1 MTALMK
7 VSSSSISLAAM
18 MPFKSNFREVV
29 ANKGQADPI
38 DGIKAFVRMREFE
51 LTESVDK
58 QFLDE
63 YSYVLLA
70 KGIIVTAYDMQRHKI
85 NADIGDYI
93 KADYHSEKQI
103 LRRMEA
109 LKIDLE
115 EFCDKYFFLN
125 SLVAKKCERM
135 LNIVLSLKKGRL
147 QLMYLAYY
155 ILKMRF
161 MPFKKTV
168 NVSDRMK
175 WIIDKKGKL
184 NGLIELIDQTVENN
198 KDEKMADLAN
208 SIVNNI

>member
-7 VSSSSISLAAM
+7 VSSSSISLAAT
-18 MPFKSNFREVV
+18 MPFKNNFREVV
-29 ANKGQADPI
+29 VNKGQADPI
-38 DGIKAFVRMREFE
+38 DGMKAFIRMREFE
-51 LTESVDK
+51 LTESIDK

-63 YSYVLLA
+63 YSYVLLV